1 MSRISQNP
9 NPECEY
15 ELLMFSDLSNK
26 SEPVK
31 FPRLYCTFKKRL
43 TCGKNRYT
51 KKKEPDCS
59 GNANRDFE
67 HELQLISEFANN

>member
-31 FPRLYCTFKKRL
+31 FPRLYWTFKKRL

-51 KKKEPDCS
+51 QKR
-59 GNANRDFE
+59 NRIVLE
-67 HELQLISEFANN
+67 MQIVISNTSCN